1 MSLRVLLFPRA
12 NADLKKQYAWY
23 LKHAGAEVAERY
35 FAAFDETIATL
46 ALHSGL
52 GPLGSFRNARLA
64 GIRSYPF
71 KKPFDKH
78 LIFHRTDSTTLTIV
92 RVMHGAR
99 NLPRRL
105 LE

>member
-35 FAAFDETIATL
+35 FAEFDATVATL

-52 GPLGSFRNARLA
+52 GPLGRFRDVHLA

-78 LIFHRTDSTTLTIV
+78 LIFHRADSTTLTIV
-92 RVMHGAR
+92 RVLHGAR
-99 NLPRRL
+99 DLPRRL